1 VAIAL
6 DRGAL
11 TSAHRDFAAV
21 AAACDTLVLA
31 GPLGAVIEQLG
42 ALSTGIPHA
51 PLVLDV
57 ASVKVPVVAAGEA
70 VAGFVA
76 THPLAGS
83 QRSGPAAARAELF
96 AGRTWTYEPTAPP
109 GPRAAARTFL
119 AALGARPLAVAAARH
134 DALVA
139 LTSHLPQLVSS
150 ALGARLAS
158 ALPDDAVAALC
169 GPGIGSMLRLAG
181 SPWPTW
187 RPIFA
192 ANAPGVA
199 QEVRALA
206 NVLQEVAVALES
218 GDVDRLE
225 PLFAAAADAASRVA
239 TPPVDSRFSP

>member
-1 VAIAL
+1 MAAAL
-6 DRGAL
+6 ERGAL
-11 TSAHRDFAAV
+11 TGTQPDFAAV
-21 AAACDTLVLA
+21 AATCDTLVLA
-31 GPLGAVIEQLG
+31 GPLEAVLAQLAALG
-42 ALSTGIPHA
+42 AGLPHP

-83 QRSGPAAARAELF
+83 ERSGPLAARADLF
-96 AGRTWTYEPTAPP
+96 AGRTWTYEPTARP

-134 DALVA
+134 DAIVA
-139 LTSHLPQLVSS
+139 LTSHLPQLLSS
-150 ALGARLAS
+150 ALGARLAA
-158 ALPDDAVAALC
+158 ALPDDAVAELC

-187 RPIFA
+187 RPILA

-199 QEVRALA
+199 QEVRAMA
-206 NVLQEVAVALES
+206 NVLLELAAALDS
-218 GDVDRLE
+218 GAVDRLE
-225 PLFAAAADAASRVA
+225 PLFATAADAAARVA
-239 TPPVDSRFSP
+239 TPPADSRFSP